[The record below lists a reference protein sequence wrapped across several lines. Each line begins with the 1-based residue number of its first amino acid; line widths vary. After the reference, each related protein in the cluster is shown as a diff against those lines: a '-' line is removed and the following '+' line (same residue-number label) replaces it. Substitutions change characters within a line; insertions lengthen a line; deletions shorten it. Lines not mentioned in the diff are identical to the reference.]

1 MQLPRPPDLDD
12 YPGAPRGVCAPGSV
26 WVLAAV
32 LSAYA
37 LAAAF
42 PELRRFAA
50 HTMGA
55 GAFIFAF
62 WATLEVLEILPS
74 GEGKS
79 AVLARSA
86 RWGLFLSGI
95 FFAAFSYFFLKIPAN
110 PYPDFAPREAALDA
124 RILDVSKG
132 KNGSLYGT
140 AEVLRSADLPRLAG
154 HPIWFV
160 ISDGKGGLRNPL
172 KILPSA
178 EVGLDGVVSPT
189 GGVRYLSRGRFDQK

>member
-26 WVLAAV
+26 WILAAV

-62 WATLEVLEILPS
+62 RL
-74 GEGKS
+74 
-79 AVLARSA
+79 
-86 RWGLFLSGI
+86 LSK
-95 FFAAFSYFFLKIPAN
+95 FLKF
-110 PYPDFAPREAALDA
+110 YRAA
-124 RILDVSKG
+124 KG
-132 KNGSLYGT
+132 
-140 AEVLRSADLPRLAG
+140 
-154 HPIWFV
+154 
-160 ISDGKGGLRNPL
+160 
-172 KILPSA
+172 
-178 EVGLDGVVSPT
+178 
-189 GGVRYLSRGRFDQK
+189 SRRA